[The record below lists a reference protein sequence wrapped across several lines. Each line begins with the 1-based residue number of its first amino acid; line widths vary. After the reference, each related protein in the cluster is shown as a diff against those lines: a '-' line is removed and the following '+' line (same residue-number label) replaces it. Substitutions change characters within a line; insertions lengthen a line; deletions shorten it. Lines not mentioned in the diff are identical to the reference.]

1 MQTVYEEFGDDLDVA
16 TLYADALMNLT
27 PWNLWNLF
35 TGKPTPE
42 SRTMDIKNVLEKAL
56 QHNGSNK
63 HPGLLHMYIH
73 FIDMSPNPELG
84 VDIANNLR
92 NLIPDAG
99 HLQHMPSHLE
109 ILVGSYS
116 ASIESNYN
124 VTLALMI
131 NF

>member
-56 QHNGSNK
+56 QQNGSNK
-63 HPGLLHMYIH
+63 HPSLLHMYIQ
-73 FIDMSPNPELG
+73 FIEMSPNPELG
-84 VDIANNLR
+84 VDIANKLR
-92 NLIPDAG
+92 N
-99 HLQHMPSHLE
+99 
-109 ILVGSYS
+109 
-116 ASIESNYN
+116 
-124 VTLALMI
+124 
-131 NF
+131 F